1 MGEKIPQHLS
11 LIKLLKERGYYTSFI
26 FGGESH
32 FDLMDDFLKR
42 QGIDKLIDIKS
53 FGSNY
58 TKLPSNEEGFTWGY
72 GDHEVLRKE
81 LENSKQ
87 APAKPRLDIVLTL
100 AMHSPFKVNNQEYY
114 EKVFEKHLNNLK
126 LTDEEKAER
135 KNYTKQY
142 ATVLCFDDGLR
153 HFMQEYSK
161 RDDFKN
167 TIFFITGDHRMPEI
181 PISTQIDRFHVPLVV
196 YSPMLKRTARFSSI
210 SSQFDITPTLTAF
223 LRQNYGFNFPLYAH
237 WIGSGL
243 DTVKTFRNI
252 HSYPLMRN
260 KNELVDYLD
269 GINFLANKDFFKI
282 YPSLDIEVETNNT
295 RQAELIQKFSD
306 YKAINSIVCSQNR
319 IVPDSIYNNSK
330 GISFTNDSLR
340 VKAIAALKKKYQTQG
355 IGSFSIVVNVFI
367 TNAEASDCVGELKKQ
382 GFEAHV
388 VTENTK
394 FIVLV
399 GNYTSKRKAA
409 SDLTRIKSKVAS
421 NAWVL
426 ENK

>member
-1 MGEKIPQHLS
+1 
-11 LIKLLKERGYYTSFI
+11 
-26 FGGESH
+26 
-32 FDLMDDFLKR
+32 
-42 QGIDKLIDIKS
+42 
-53 FGSNY
+53 
-58 TKLPSNEEGFTWGY
+58 
-72 GDHEVLRKE
+72 
-81 LENSKQ
+81 
-87 APAKPRLDIVLTL
+87 
-100 AMHSPFKVNNQEYY
+100 
-114 EKVFEKHLNNLK
+114 
-126 LTDEEKAER
+126 
-135 KNYTKQY
+135 
-142 ATVLCFDDGLR
+142 
-153 HFMQEYSK
+153 
-161 RDDFKN
+161 
-167 TIFFITGDHRMPEI
+167 
-181 PISTQIDRFHVPLVV
+181 
-196 YSPMLKRTARFSSI
+196 MLKRTARFSSI
-210 SSQFDITPTLTAF
+210 SAQFDITPTITAF
-223 LRQNYGFNFPLYAH
+223 LRQNYGFHFSLYAH

-252 HSYPLMRN
+252 HSYPFMRN

-269 GINFLANKDFFKI
+269 GVNFLANKDFFKI
-282 YPSLDIEVETNNT
+282 YPSLDIEVETNNI
-295 RQAELIQKFSD
+295 RQAELIRKFSD

-319 IVPDSIYNNSK
+319 IVPDSIYNDSK

-355 IGSFSIVVNVFI
+355 SGSFSIVVNVFA
-367 TNAEASDCVGELKKQ
+367 TNAEASDFVGELKKQ